1 MATIHPEITVPAETD
16 RFTVNV
22 PAVIGDALERW
33 AESEGRKK
41 ASLAAFLIEL
51 AVRQKY
57 PDEFPPS
64 AFPKSLDELEGNK

>member
-1 MATIHPEITVPAETD
+1 MTD
-16 RFTVNV
+16 RFTVNL
-22 PAVIGDALERW
+22 PDSIGSDLEKW

-57 PDEFPPS
+57 PEKYPPQ
-64 AFPKSLDELEGNK
+64 AFPARKDGDD